1 MFEQHLSRFLDYL
14 TYEKKYSAHTLTSY
28 KKDLEQFLEFINPQH
43 EVFSIDEV
51 NYQQI
56 RKWITQLTTHKISAK
71 SINRKLSSLKSFFKF
86 LQRDEVIAS
95 NPMSKI
101 TGPKI
106 PKRLPVFVEEAQ
118 MSELLDGSEF
128 EDSFKG
134 MTDQLLINIFY
145 QTGVRRSELAHI
157 KESDIDLFNA
167 HIKVLG
173 KRNKERI
180 IPISLELLRNLEAY
194 LQVKK
199 ELKISNSMLLVNKKG
214 TGLTES
220 YIYNSVK
227 YYLSQ
232 TTTLKKKSP
241 HVLRHTFA
249 THLLNNGADINAVKD
264 LLGHASLAATQ
275 IYTHNTIDK
284 LKKSYK
290 QAHPRGDS

>member
-1 MFEQHLSRFLDYL
+1 MFDKYLSQFLDYL
-14 TYEKKYSAHTLTSY
+14 TYEKRYSAHTIISY
-28 KKDLEQFLEFINPQH
+28 KNDLGQFFLFLNPQN
-43 EVFSIDEV
+43 EEFPVDEV

-56 RKWITQLTTHKISAK
+56 RRWVSSLMDAKISPK

-86 LQRDEVIAS
+86 LQRQEVITA

-106 PKRLPVFVEEAQ
+106 PKRLPVFVEEQ
-118 MSELLDGSEF
+118 PMQELLDGSYF
-128 EDSFKG
+128 EDDFKG
-134 MTDQLLINIFY
+134 LTDQLMINLFY
-145 QTGVRRSELAHI
+145 QTGMRRSELANL
-157 KESDIDLFNA
+157 KESDIDVSNA
-167 HIKVLG
+167 SLKVLG

-180 IPISLELLRNLEAY
+180 IPISLDLVRNLEDY

-199 ELKISNSMLLVNKKG
+199 ELNISNPMLLVNESGKN
-214 TGLTES
+214 LTES

-227 YYLSQ
+227 KYLGKS
-232 TTTLKKKSP
+232 TTLTKRSP
-241 HVLRHTFA
+241 HILRHTFA

-264 LLGHASLAATQ
+264 LLGHANLSATQ
-275 IYTHNTIDK
+275 VYTHNTIDK

>member
-1 MFEQHLSRFLDYL
+1 MFEQHLSQFLDCL
-14 TYEKKYSAHTLTSY
+14 TYEKKYSRHTITSY
-28 KKDLEQFLEFINPQH
+28 KKDLEQFLEFINPCS
-43 EVFSIDEV
+43 EAFTIDEV

-56 RKWITQLTTHKISAK
+56 RKWITQLMDAKISAK

-86 LQRDEVIAS
+86 LQRDEVITI

-118 MSELLDGSEF
+118 MNELLDGSEF

-134 MTDQLLINIFY
+134 MTDQLLINLFY
-145 QTGVRRSELAHI
+145 QTGVRRSELANI
-157 KESDIDLFNA
+157 RESDVDLFTGN
-167 HIKVLG
+167 IKVLG

-180 IPISLELLRNLEAY
+180 IPISLELVRNLKHY

-199 ELKISNSMLLVNKKG
+199 ELKISNPMLLVNKKG
-214 TGLTES
+214 NGLSES

-227 YYLSQ
+227 HYLSQ